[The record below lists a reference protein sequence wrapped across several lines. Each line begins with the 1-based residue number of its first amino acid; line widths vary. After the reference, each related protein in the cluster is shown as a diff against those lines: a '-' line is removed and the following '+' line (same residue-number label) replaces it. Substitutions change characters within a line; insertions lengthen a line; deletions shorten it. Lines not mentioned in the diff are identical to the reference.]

1 MFGQV
6 YKIMGIKKEM
16 LNEWKDYMRKE
27 IITWEQDGIVHVH
40 IYLNLLQTLWMKI
53 QIYRNNKKTEPHYC
67 FKLARVS

>member
-6 YKIMGIKKEM
+6 YEIMGITPEM
-16 LNEWKDYMRKE
+16 LNEWKDYMRKD
-27 IITWEQDGIVHVH
+27 IIAWEQDGIVHAH
-40 IYLNLLQTLWMKI
+40 IYLNPLQALWMKI